1 MANLK
6 LWNSVDVRRKRDPE
20 KLKKVKV
27 FLKKVLTKA
36 AKSDILKKLSQQWL
50 KQLLKINLKKFK
62 KAIDKPEIM

>member
-50 KQLLKINLKKFK
+50 K
-62 KAIDKPEIM
+62 